1 MGDLIEYIETK
12 YLCNVCNA
20 KLIYEDYGEIKSTM
34 LYCSVCNSHPALT
47 KDGKKTDTKKL
58 RIDI

>member
-1 MGDLIEYIETK
+1 MVKYIETK
-12 YLCNVCNA
+12 YLCNVCIT

-34 LYCSVCNSHPALT
+34 LYCSVCNSTPGLT
-47 KDGKKTDTKKL
+47 KDGKKTDTSKL

>member
-1 MGDLIEYIETK
+1 MVKYIETK

-34 LYCSVCNSHPALT
+34 LYCSVCNSSPALT
-47 KDGKKTDTKKL
+47 KDGKKTDIKKL

>member
-1 MGDLIEYIETK
+1 MVKYIETK
-12 YLCNVCNA
+12 YLCNVCNT

-34 LYCSVCNSHPALT
+34 LYCSVCNSTPGLT
-47 KDGKKTDTKKL
+47 KDGKKTDTSKL